1 MTNVEKMREIGILE
15 FVRQSQGADDGDDTS
30 RDEIINNLSTDD
42 LMSEWCKWEFGDRRW
57 WNDLKS
63 FIKQLEEMEKNNL

>member
-1 MTNVEKMREIGILE
+1 MTNVEKMREIGIL
-15 FVRQSQGADDGDDTS
+15 
-30 RDEIINNLSTDD
+30 EIINNLSTDD